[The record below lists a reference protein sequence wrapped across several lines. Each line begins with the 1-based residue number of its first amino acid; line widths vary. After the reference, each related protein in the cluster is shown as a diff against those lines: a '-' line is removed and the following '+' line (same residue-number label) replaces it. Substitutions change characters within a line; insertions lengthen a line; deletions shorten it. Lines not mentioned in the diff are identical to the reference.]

1 MTIDKAIE
9 ILSDSAARGVTTHG
23 QDFRDAL
30 KLGVFSL
37 IRLKNNRVSREIYQ
51 RGLLPGETE

>member
-30 KLGVFSL
+30 LMGVVAL
-37 IRLKNNRVSREIYQ
+37 IRVKNNRVSREVYQ
-51 RGLLPGETE
+51 RGTLPGETE